1 MSAPLRHAICQGAL
15 VAVLAA
21 APALAEGGPK
31 PEEVSAFLA
40 AVKAGGCTL
49 DAGNQAAVLKAA
61 GLTEDEAA
69 LVVQRLE
76 DEGKLLSRP
85 GPVLTLPPEVCQ

>member
-1 MSAPLRHAICQGAL
+1 MKSIAPIAL
-15 VAVLAA
+15 VLAA
-21 APALAEGGPK
+21 TPVLAEGGPK

-40 AVKAGGCTL
+40 AVKAEGCKL
-49 DAGNQAAVLKAA
+49 GPANQAAVLKAA

-76 DEGKLLSRP
+76 DEGKLLSQP
-85 GPVLTLPPEVCQ
+85 GPVLTLPPEVCR